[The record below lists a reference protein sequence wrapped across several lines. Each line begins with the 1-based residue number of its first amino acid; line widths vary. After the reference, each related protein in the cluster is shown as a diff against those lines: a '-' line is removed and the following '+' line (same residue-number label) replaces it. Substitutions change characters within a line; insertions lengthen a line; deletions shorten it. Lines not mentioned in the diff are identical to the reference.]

1 MPTPRPARADS
12 PSRRPVPDPTN
23 PAGQSD
29 QPATRGQPAA
39 HGPYSKPARS
49 RAVLPAERQPMLADA
64 LQGVPLG
71 VFDRQAIDWLCRW
84 VDTPTFLALLG
95 ILQRTRQATPHLEQ
109 PPAGKP
115 TTKSTTAVGAYQ
127 PTTRRRQAR

>member
-1 MPTPRPARADS
+1 MPTPRPARTGR
-12 PSRRPVPDPTN
+12 PSLRPVPDPTN

-39 HGPYSKPARS
+39 HGLYSKPPHS

-64 LQGVPLG
+64 LRGVRLG

-84 VDTPTFLALLG
+84 VDMPTFLALLG
-95 ILQRTRQATPHLEQ
+95 ILQRARQATLHLQ
-109 PPAGKP
+109 RPPAGK
-115 TTKSTTAVGAYQ
+115 STIKPAA
-127 PTTRRRQAR
+127 RRRQAR